1 MNITTLTTAGFAG
14 LAAAIVGLA
23 APAAAAPGGG
33 NALDMIDMLKADGNY
48 VIVNRVSNVPLPE
61 ADIVSI
67 RTGPQMQQV
76 VLKMGRQG
84 DNRNTTDRVVETTGR
99 FYFVDIG

>member
-33 NALDMIDMLKADGNY
+33 NAVDMIEMLKADGNY
-48 VIVNRVSNVPLPE
+48 VIVNRVSSVPIEE
-61 ADIVSI
+61 ADVVSV
-67 RTGPQMQQV
+67 RPGPQMMQV
-76 VLKMGRQG
+76 VVEMDRQG
-84 DNRNTTDRVVETTGR
+84 DNRNNSDRVVENTGR